1 MPEPD
6 ELTLPS
12 PPRGKRAEIK
22 AEWTRMAKSMADQG
36 IDPNSRIYL
45 LWDYINTVCEDGDL
59 SLAWEDACL
68 RDKIALSRRFSELLN
83 QKLKL
88 RKMLLAPEIKSQAK
102 VNGRSGEIAVSPTDG
117 EHGTGA
123 WLSIVR
129 DCVGPE
135 NASLMRN
142 LLVELDAPREYC
154 EAIEPLTGQVRR
166 RARNVAIAETLT
178 MFYGGIGATA
188 LARDWGRY
196 ANRTYV

>member
-1 MPEPD
+1 MGFISLASIAVNRPRSHAQIFFGPSYSKGKNMPEPD

-45 LWDYINTVCEDGDL
+45 LWDCINTVCEDGDL
-59 SLAWEDACL
+59 SLAREDACL

-102 VNGRSGEIAVSPTDG
+102 AMADQGK
-117 EHGTGA
+117 
-123 WLSIVR
+123 
-129 DCVGPE
+129 
-135 NASLMRN
+135 
-142 LLVELDAPREYC
+142 
-154 EAIEPLTGQVRR
+154 
-166 RARNVAIAETLT
+166 
-178 MFYGGIGATA
+178 
-188 LARDWGRY
+188 
-196 ANRTYV
+196 